1 MKQHCIKLIMAFIVW
16 IIFSFMIS
24 GCARQPA
31 PNPGTLV
38 TPFNGATASVTSTI
52 SPTKPPTVT
61 VTATSTLVPAGVFAL
76 KFYPPLIM
84 NYDFSVWKDE
94 SQYDNNS
101 MMVNFLQ
108 AQNLSTCMI
117 GPIGPSGHFPSPDA
131 IIMLG
136 KIHYEFSSM
145 QSSVDGM
152 MIGVYIVDSS
162 VDPSQTLPGYDSIHG
177 LPKLNVIASALEWEQ
192 CKDLAEGVL
201 ATLHSSTPPF
211 ISVPTETVVPAST
224 TTQTETLPIPASP
237 TITPTRVPK
246 TPTITPVIPT
256 HYPMPTGLP
265 TSFTDQ
271 RENIASIS
279 REEAENYS
287 REELLKVMVSRWL
300 EGWKANTSS
309 PNAIEDY
316 YMGDVSIRSH
326 SAEPDADIIAWVHF
340 SIKPISIPNDWA
352 AWPGEIKENDPWWH
366 LYQTFGVVRK
376 GDIFWLSLLI
386 GWGT

>member
-1 MKQHCIKLIMAFIVW
+1 MVEINMVKTKEPWLFVTAALLISVVRQSWEMVISQTLLSNLLWYRRIFMKQHCIKLIMAFIVW

-224 TTQTETLPIPASP
+224 TTQTETLPIPAETVGPPS
-237 TITPTRVPK
+237 
-246 TPTITPVIPT
+246 
-256 HYPMPTGLP
+256 
-265 TSFTDQ
+265 
-271 RENIASIS
+271 ASS
-279 REEAENYS
+279 
-287 REELLKVMVSRWL
+287 
-300 EGWKANTSS
+300 T
-309 PNAIEDY
+309 
-316 YMGDVSIRSH
+316 
-326 SAEPDADIIAWVHF
+326 
-340 SIKPISIPNDWA
+340 
-352 AWPGEIKENDPWWH
+352 
-366 LYQTFGVVRK
+366 
-376 GDIFWLSLLI
+376 
-386 GWGT
+386 

>member
-177 LPKLNVIASALEWEQ
+177 LPKLNVIANALEWEQ

-211 ISVPTETVVPAST
+211 ISVPTETVGPPSASST
-224 TTQTETLPIPASP
+224 
-237 TITPTRVPK
+237 
-246 TPTITPVIPT
+246 
-256 HYPMPTGLP
+256 
-265 TSFTDQ
+265 
-271 RENIASIS
+271 
-279 REEAENYS
+279 
-287 REELLKVMVSRWL
+287 
-300 EGWKANTSS
+300 
-309 PNAIEDY
+309 
-316 YMGDVSIRSH
+316 
-326 SAEPDADIIAWVHF
+326 
-340 SIKPISIPNDWA
+340 
-352 AWPGEIKENDPWWH
+352 
-366 LYQTFGVVRK
+366 
-376 GDIFWLSLLI
+376 
-386 GWGT
+386 